1 MKASM
6 YLPGEDQ
13 PVAVF
18 DEISVVE
25 MNDNHRLS
33 PIRVNYKSRELNSSK
48 VMLERHRDSKMRLE
62 LEDGRKADVLLQH
75 SSLDMDGNAVGVLRV
90 LGDIEAPA

>member
-6 YLPGEDQ
+6 YLPGKQD

-18 DEISVVE
+18 DEVSVVE
-25 MNDNHRLS
+25 MNDNHSMS
-33 PIRVNYKSRELNSSK
+33 PIRVSYKSHELNSSK
-48 VMLERHRDSKMRLE
+48 VMLERYRESKMRLKMD
-62 LEDGRKADVLLQH
+62 DGREADVLLQH

-90 LGDIEAPA
+90 LGDIEAAA